1 MTYLVLGLVLFFGIH
16 SVAIVAPQWR
26 DAIAQRLGE
35 WTWKGIYSIVA
46 ILGFVLLVWGYGQAR
61 LDPVVVYVPPP
72 ELRWVTAIL
81 MVPVF
86 PMLLAAYFPG
96 RIKALLKHP
105 MLVATKLWAVAHLL
119 SNGMLPDVLLFG
131 SFLFW
136 AVADRIS
143 LARRAPRPIPV
154 VTSRF
159 NDAIAIVL
167 GMVLYFALLHGLHTL
182 LIGRSPMPG

>member
-1 MTYLVLGLVLFFGIH
+1 MTYFVLGLVLFFGIH
-16 SVAIVAPQWR
+16 SVSIVAPQWR
-26 DAIAQRLGE
+26 DATARRVGE
-35 WTWKGIYSIVA
+35 WTWKGIYSVVA
-46 ILGFVLLVWGYGQAR
+46 IVGFVLLVWGYGQAR
-61 LDPVVVYVPPP
+61 LDPVALYVPLP

-105 MLVATKLWAVAHLL
+105 MLAATKLWAVAHLL

-131 SFLFW
+131 AFLVW
-136 AVADRIS
+136 AIADRVS
-143 LARRAPRPIPV
+143 LKHRAGRPLPA

-159 NDAIAIVL
+159 NDAIAVVL
-167 GMVLYFALLHGLHTL
+167 GLVLYFVFLHGLHSF